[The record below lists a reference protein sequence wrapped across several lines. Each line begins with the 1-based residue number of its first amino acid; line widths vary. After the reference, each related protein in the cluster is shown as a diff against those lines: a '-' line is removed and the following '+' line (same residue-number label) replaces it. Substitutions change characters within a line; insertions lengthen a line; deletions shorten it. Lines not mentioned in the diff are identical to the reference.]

1 MGTRLQDKVVLV
13 TGGGGGI
20 GAATGRLCAEE
31 GALVALVDVDA
42 DAAEQAARSIDPT
55 FERVCA
61 IGAALDDEQ
70 GAARAVEATVAR
82 WGRLDVLVN
91 NAGVRVLGPITE
103 ATTASWD
110 HIIGVNLLAGAYCAR
125 YAIPHITRSGGGT
138 IVNVSS
144 VYGVIGRPDMPQ
156 YDATKGALLS
166 LTRAMAHA
174 HADDGIRVNAV
185 CPGPTLTPYHVR
197 RRAAAEGIGLDAAEA
212 ALRAEGSPHTLLK
225 RQAEPREIAHAILFL
240 ACSESSYVT
249 GTTLMVDGGLSA

>member
-1 MGTRLQDKVVLV
+1 M
-13 TGGGGGI
+13 
-20 GAATGRLCAEE
+20 
-31 GALVALVDVDA
+31 
-42 DAAEQAARSIDPT
+42 
-55 FERVCA
+55 
-61 IGAALDDEQ
+61 
-70 GAARAVEATVAR
+70 
-82 WGRLDVLVN
+82 
-91 NAGVRVLGPITE
+91 
-103 ATTASWD
+103 
-110 HIIGVNLLAGAYCAR
+110 
-125 YAIPHITRSGGGT
+125 GGT